1 MKKLIL
7 ISRIFFLFLE
17 RRLLVA
23 ETCAVLLPY
32 IPNAL
37 ISSLV
42 FSMLQQ
48 LVLED
53 KDLEVRQSA
62 IRSLSILVCYLDYDS
77 NKTDSVIEIL
87 GNYICTIS
95 CLIFF
100 QHLKNQNNFTLWN
113 LASLLDDPNEDVI
126 ETTHETLLRSV
137 ANWLILG
144 NCSKFNEFVA
154 NRLEH
159 FLHHCQAIED
169 SNNTQWAKT
178 REKIHFHG

>member
-1 MKKLIL
+1 MISRIFLKKLIL

-62 IRSLSILVCYLDYDS
+62 IKSLSILVCYLDHDS

-100 QHLKNQNNFTLWN
+100 QHLKNQNNFTL
-113 LASLLDDPNEDVI
+113 
-126 ETTHETLLRSV
+126 
-137 ANWLILG
+137 
-144 NCSKFNEFVA
+144 
-154 NRLEH
+154 
-159 FLHHCQAIED
+159 
-169 SNNTQWAKT
+169 
-178 REKIHFHG
+178 